1 MSVPDCDQ
9 EYLGV
14 VEFVRGMSDDQVR
27 ELTQEARASDLCRL
41 LGDAS
46 RGGGLAE
53 PVRNFVFG
61 A

>member
-46 RGGGLAE
+46 RGGGLA
-53 PVRNFVFG
+53 R